1 MTWYDFLLFLHITGA
16 VVWVGGAAM
25 MQFFGL
31 RTMAAGSGERLAAF
45 AGDLEWIGFKVLM
58 PFSAMAFL
66 AGLGLVWN
74 ASFWTIGD
82 DWIVIGL
89 VLFGLT
95 FLAGLLF
102 FGPES
107 GRVGKLVAAEGPSS
121 PVVQARIKR
130 LIVLSRID
138 LVLLFLII
146 FDMVVKPSFSD
157 GWTILGALVAAVAL
171 SAALVASGG
180 RSPATPATE

>member
-31 RTMAAGSGERLAAF
+31 RTMASGSGERLADL

-58 PFSAMAFL
+58 PSAGLAFL

-89 VLFGLT
+89 ALFGLT
-95 FLAGLLF
+95 FLAGFLF

-107 GRVGKLVAAEGPSS
+107 GRVGKLVAAEGASS
-121 PVVQARIKR
+121 PVVQVRIKR

-146 FDMVVKPSFSD
+146 FDMTVKPSFSD
-157 GWTILGALVAAVAL
+157 GWTILGALAGAVVL
-171 SAALVASGG
+171 SAALVVSGS
-180 RSPATPATE
+180 RSTAPATE

>member
-1 MTWYDFLLFLHITGA
+1 VTWYDLLLFLHITGA

-25 MQFFGL
+25 LQFFGL
-31 RTMAAGSGERLAAF
+31 RTMATGSPARLVAF
-45 AGDLEWIGFKVLM
+45 ASDLEWIGFKVLM

-66 AGLGLVWN
+66 AGLGMVWN
-74 ASFWTIGD
+74 ASFWTIGE

-89 VLFGLT
+89 VLFALT
-95 FLAGLLF
+95 FLAGMLF

-107 GRVGKLVAAEGPSS
+107 GRVGKLVAAEGPRS
-121 PVVQARIKR
+121 PIVQARIKR

-146 FDMVVKPSFSD
+146 FDMTVKPSFSE
-157 GWTILGALVAAVAL
+157 GWTILGALAAAVAL
-171 SAALVASGG
+171 SAVLVVPRG
-180 RSPATPATE
+180 RSAAAPATE

>member
-1 MTWYDFLLFLHITGA
+1 MTWYDLLLFLHITGA
-16 VVWVGGAAM
+16 VVWVGGGAM

-31 RTMAAGSGERLAAF
+31 RAVGSGSGERLVAF
-45 AGDLEWIGFKVLM
+45 ARDLEWIGFRVMM
-58 PFSAMAFL
+58 PFSALAFL
-66 AGLGLVWN
+66 AGLALVWN
-74 ASFWTIGD
+74 AAFWTIGD

-107 GRVGKLVAAEGPSS
+107 GRVAKLVAAEGPSS
-121 PVVQARIKR
+121 AAVQARIKR

-157 GWTILGALVAAVAL
+157 GWTIVGGLAAAVAL
-171 SAALVASGG
+171 AAVLVASGS
-180 RSPATPATE
+180 RSTAPATS

>member
-16 VVWVGGAAM
+16 VVWVGGSAM

-31 RTMAAGSGERLAAF
+31 RTVASGSGERLADF
-45 AGDLEWIGFKVLM
+45 AHDLEWIGFRALM
-58 PFSAMAFL
+58 PASGLAFL

-74 ASFWTIGD
+74 ATFWTIGD

-89 VLFGLT
+89 VLFGVT
-95 FLAGLLF
+95 FLTGLLF
-102 FGPES
+102 FGPEG

-130 LIVLSRID
+130 LIVLTRID
-138 LVLLFLII
+138 LVVLFLII
-146 FDMVVKPSFSD
+146 FDMTVKPSFSD
-157 GWTILGALVAAVAL
+157 GWTIIGAVVVAGAL
-171 SAALVASGG
+171 SALLVLPQLRSTQTAAS
-180 RSPATPATE
+180 